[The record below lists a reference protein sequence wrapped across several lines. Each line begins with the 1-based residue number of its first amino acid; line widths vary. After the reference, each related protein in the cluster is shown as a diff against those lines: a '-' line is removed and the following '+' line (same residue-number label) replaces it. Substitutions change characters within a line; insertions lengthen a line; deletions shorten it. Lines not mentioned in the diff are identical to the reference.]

1 MSLKY
6 EKKDIY
12 STLSQEDLDNANG
25 YAKSYMSFLDK
36 ARTEYLAVEEA
47 VKILENNGFIS
58 LDEKQRLEVGDRI
71 YFINKNKSLYVA
83 VIGKDAIVDGV
94 NIVGAH
100 IDSPR
105 LDIKPMP
112 LIEKSGTALF
122 KTQYYGGIKKY
133 QWMSIPLAMYGVI
146 YNKDGEKIKIAI
158 GENDDDP
165 VFTIA
170 DLLPHLAKD
179 QMKANANDFIDPE
192 KMSVLVGSLKDQEA
206 DEKTSEK
213 VKQNVLKILN
223 AKYGIEEIDFARSE
237 ISFVPAF
244 KTKFIGVDRGLIGG
258 YGQDDR
264 VCAYATIRA
273 IVDAADEMGENISKT
288 AIAMIVDKEEI
299 GSIGTTSMS
308 SRAFDMFINKLIE
321 KTNSI
326 GVDKLEVYYN
336 SKVLSADVTA
346 GVAPEYEEVSDIQN
360 GSIIG
365 CGISVEKY
373 TGSGG
378 KYNAS
383 DANASYMSQVMSI
396 FDRNSVMYQ
405 VGTLGKIGKGG
416 GGTIAYI
423 LADKGCEVVDCGTP
437 VLAMHSPFEVTS
449 KYDVYMTYLA
459 YKAFF
464 KE

>member
-12 STLSQEDLDNANG
+12 SSLSQEELDNANS
-25 YAKSYMSFLDK
+25 YAKSYMNFLDK

-47 VKILENNGFIS
+47 VGILENNGFIS
-58 LDEKQRLEVGDRI
+58 LDEKNILEPGDRV
-71 YFINKNKSLYVA
+71 YFINKDKSLYVA
-83 VIGKDAIVDGV
+83 VIGSGELVKGV

-105 LDIKPMP
+105 LDLKPMP
-112 LIEKSGTALF
+112 LIEKSGAALF
-122 KTQYYGGIKKY
+122 KTQFYGGIKKY
-133 QWMSIPLAMYGVI
+133 QWMSIPLALYGVV
-146 YNKDGEKIKIAI
+146 YNKDGEKIKVAI

-179 QMKANANDFIDPE
+179 QMKLNANDFIDPE
-192 KMSVLVGSLKDQEA
+192 KMSVIVGSLKSKDCGEE
-206 DEKTSEK
+206 EKEK
-213 VKQNVLKILN
+213 VKQNILKILN
-223 AKYGIEEIDFARSE
+223 EKYNIEEIDFARSE
-237 ISFVPAF
+237 LSFVPAF
-244 KTKFIGVDRGLIGG
+244 KTKFIGLDRGLIGG

-264 VCAYATIRA
+264 VCAYATIMA
-273 IVDAADEMGENISKT
+273 IIDAAEEVGISDKT
-288 AIAMIVDKEEI
+288 MIAMIVDKEEI
-299 GSIGTTSMS
+299 GSMGTTSMS
-308 SRAFDMFINKLIE
+308 SRAFDMFINKIIE
-321 KTNSI
+321 KTNSM

-346 GVAPEYEEVSDIQN
+346 GVSPEYEDVSDIQN
-360 GSIIG
+360 GSMLG
-365 CGISVEKY
+365 CGISIEKY

-383 DANASYMSQVMSI
+383 DANASYMSKVMGL
-396 FDRNSVMYQ
+396 FDRNNIRYQ
-405 VGTLGKIGKGG
+405 IGTLGKIGKGG

-459 YKAFF
+459 YKTFY

>member
-12 STLSQEDLDNANG
+12 STLSEEELANAEG
-25 YAKSYMSFLDK
+25 YAKSYMDFLDK

-47 VKILENNGFIS
+47 ISILQMNGFVSLENR
-58 LDEKQRLEVGDRI
+58 EKLGVGDRV
-71 YFINKNKSLYVA
+71 YFVNKDKSLYIA
-83 VIGKDAIVDGV
+83 VIGKENLVNGV

-105 LDIKPMP
+105 LDLKPMP
-112 LIEKSGTALF
+112 LIEKSGAALL

-133 QWMSIPLAMYGVI
+133 QWMSIPLAMYGI
-146 YNKDGEKIKIAI
+146 MYNKEGEKIKVSI
-158 GENDDDP
+158 GESEDDP

-179 QMKANANDFIDPE
+179 QMKGNANDFIDPE
-192 KMSVLVGSLKDQEA
+192 KMSVLVGSLKSKESE
-206 DEKTSEK
+206 EKESDK
-213 VKQNVLKILN
+213 VKQNILKILN
-223 AKYGIEEIDFARSE
+223 EKYGIEEIDFARSE
-237 ISFVPAF
+237 LCFVPAF
-244 KTKFIGVDRGLIGG
+244 KTKFIGLDKGLIGG

-273 IVDAADEMGENISKT
+273 IIDAADENSDIKKT
-288 AIAMIVDKEEI
+288 MIAMIVDKEEI
-299 GSIGTTSMS
+299 GSTGTTSMS
-308 SRAFDMFINKLIE
+308 SRAFDMFINKIIE
-321 KTNSI
+321 KTNNM

-346 GVAPEYEEVSDIQN
+346 GVSPEYEEVSDIQN
-360 GSIIG
+360 GSMLG
-365 CGISVEKY
+365 CGISIEKY

-383 DANASYMSQVMSI
+383 DANASYMSKIMGI
-396 FDRNSVMYQ
+396 FDKNSIMYQ

-459 YKAFF
+459 YKAFY